1 MPTFSS
7 HRPRQI
13 HPILAVVLLLGWGLC
28 HFHSP
33 YILSGGDLIH
43 GDRGDTRFCAYIL
56 EHEFKSLRGQGDFR
70 SPPMFYP
77 AQGTLGYSELFLGIL
92 PPYAAFRDLGADP
105 FSALQLTLILSD
117 LLCFGL
123 TLGLFR
129 RGIGWDL
136 LPSAI
141 GAAFYTFN
149 QARFAQLMHPQMQ
162 AGFLIP
168 AVVWAWLEGLRVQG
182 KRASRGWAWFTASG
196 FLAAI
201 QLSTS
206 FYLGWF
212 FLFALGLAKITAL
225 CFPATRKPLWDFT
238 LKRKP
243 AWLGSLAGLLV
254 GLVPFLWIYGPIL
267 PQLTERHY
275 EDFLS
280 LMPRCR
286 DWLWMGA
293 NHPLWGR
300 LSGWF
305 GMDRPD
311 VVEWEL
317 RMGWGLVALVAL
329 GRGLSLL
336 FRKIKPA
343 KRVVDPLAWGKVAA
357 IASLILAA
365 MVLRWGDFSLW
376 SWVFDWVP
384 GASALRSVGRVSL
397 VLALPAGALLA
408 WLGQRASDKIG
419 SAKKKKRPLLIG
431 LLALAI
437 LAFMGEQVSPPPDR
451 GFSDSREM
459 SWLGSLTGQVHKV
472 SAAFYVKPDPDLPAT
487 STELSLDAMW
497 ASLESGVP
505 TLNGY
510 SGTEPPGW
518 DLDGLKR
525 PDYQERV
532 DRWVHATGLDHKV
545 GVIRL
550 KK

>member
-1 MPTFSS
+1 MPTLSS
-7 HRPRQI
+7 RRPRQI
-13 HPILAVVLLLGWGLC
+13 QPILVVVLLLGWGLW

-33 YILSGGDLIH
+33 YILSGGDRIH

-56 EHEFKSLRGQGDFR
+56 EHEFKSLSGHGEFR

-77 AQGTLGYSELFLGIL
+77 AQGTLGFSELFLGIL
-92 PPYAAFRDLGADP
+92 PPYTVFRGLGSDP

-123 TLGLFR
+123 TLVLFR
-129 RGIGWDL
+129 RGFGWGL
-136 LPSAI
+136 LPSAF

-168 AVVWAWLEGLRVQG
+168 AAVWAWLEGLRAQG
-182 KRASRGWAWFTASG
+182 KHASRGWAWFTASG
-196 FLAAI
+196 FLAAA

-212 FLFALGLAKITAL
+212 FLFALALAKITAL
-225 CFPATRKPLWDFT
+225 GFPATRKPLWDFT
-238 LKRKP
+238 VKRKP

-254 GLVPFLWIYGPIL
+254 GLIPFLWIYGPIL
-267 PQLTERHY
+267 PQLTKRSY
-275 EDFLS
+275 ADFLS
-280 LMPRCR
+280 LMPQWQ
-286 DWLWMGA
+286 DWFWMGA

-300 LSGWF
+300 FAGLF

-317 RMGWGLVALVAL
+317 RMGWGLVALLAI
-329 GRGLSLL
+329 GYGLFEL

-343 KRVVDPLAWGKVAA
+343 KRGKDPLTWGKVTA
-357 IASLILAA
+357 IASLVLAF
-365 MVLRWGDFSLW
+365 MVLRWGDFSPW
-376 SWVFDWVP
+376 RWVFDWVP

-408 WLGQRASDKIG
+408 WLGQRITDKIE
-419 SAKKKKRPLLIG
+419 SSKKIKRPLLIG
-431 LLALAI
+431 LLAFGL
-437 LAFMGEQVSPPPDR
+437 LCFFGEQMSPPPDQ
-451 GFSDSREM
+451 GFSRSRELQWI
-459 SWLGSLTGQVHKV
+459 STLAQDVPKDKV
-472 SAAFYVKPDPDLPAT
+472 AFYILPTPSLPAT

-510 SGTEPPGW
+510 SGMEPPGW
-518 DLDGLKR
+518 DLNGLKR
-525 PDYQERV
+525 PDYQDRV
-532 DRWVHATGLDHKV
+532 DRWVHDTGLDGKI

-550 KK
+550 EK